1 MFSEKINKLNKFL
14 AMVTK
19 RRSENIQINKIRD
32 EKVYSKTNIN
42 EIQRL
47 IGEYF
52 KHVVLN

>member
-52 KHVVLN
+52 KHIVLN